1 MALTRVLIS
10 GCQGKMGKIAA
21 DAVKQCPHLEWVGG
35 TESTDQLRTA
45 LCTQTIDVVVD
56 LTTPSVV
63 FEHTC
68 LVIEHSVHPVIG
80 TSGLTPTQIDQLRT
94 RCQDQHLGG
103 LFVPNFSLAAV
114 MMMKFA
120 RLAAPYFQGAEII
133 EMHHP
138 KKKDAPSGTARI
150 TQQWIEAESSEP
162 VPIHSVRLPGLLANQ
177 AVYFGGEDETL
188 EIHHRS
194 LSRQSFMPGLL
205 LACQHVVSLNTFE
218 VGLDHCLFLSSD

>member
-1 MALTRVLIS
+1 MALTRVLIN
-10 GCQGKMGKIAA
+10 GCRGKMGMIAT
-21 DAVKQCPHLEWVGG
+21 DTLKQCPHLEWVGG
-35 TESTDQLRTA
+35 TESTDQLRAA
-45 LCTQTIDVVVD
+45 LRTQTVDVVVD
-56 LTTPSVV
+56 LTTPSAV
-63 FEHTC
+63 FENAC
-68 LVIEHSVHPVIG
+68 LIIEHAVHPVIG
-80 TSGLTPTQIDQLRT
+80 TSGLTSTQIDQLRAH
-94 RCQDQHLGG
+94 CQDQNLGG

-138 KKKDAPSGTARI
+138 QKKDAPSGTART
-150 TQQWIEAESSEP
+150 TQQWMHAAFSEP

-218 VGLDHCLFLSSD
+218 VGLDHCLFVSSD